1 MKLFTVPFCLIL
13 VVGHFGWGAERGG
26 AFRVLP
32 YVQNPTSD
40 SITIKWLSYENQAG
54 KVRITGDGSDR
65 DFESAPLLAIS
76 LKYHPSEPGVT
87 DRLLSLPYIHSVR
100 VSGLVAGKVYQY
112 AVTQSNEVISSSFGP
127 LPEKTQSVRFMVF
140 ADSET
145 EPESST
151 VDPVDW
157 PKPAGSNRPA
167 DITKYLVDQTI
178 GFRENLSIIE
188 SRKPNFICIS
198 GDLVESGGEQRD
210 WDELWSHLAGE
221 RGKLA
226 SSVPVFPALGNHE
239 NYGGPGVFGGYS
251 ADAANLAVDKYLTY
265 FDVPSNSAVNPK
277 HRGRY
282 YRIDY
287 GPITLITVDS
297 SDGEPENTVSDTN
310 YNLTGSHAPDFNP
323 GSEQYRW
330 LEAELADAQIRSR
343 FTFVQ
348 FHHTPYGSGP
358 HSVPFGREGFS
369 GQSGIAMRSI
379 VPLLMQYGVDAVFC
393 GHDEMLEKS
402 LLEGKERIN
411 DTNEKSHSIF
421 FYDAGIGGDGL
432 RGPVLNF
439 DNPSRVFL
447 AHDDAM
453 EVWLGKRLISGGK
466 HYGHLEVNV
475 LPNADGSW
483 SATIDMVHAFPLTNE
498 EGRVK
503 GWERRLYPGSVSLEH
518 SKSPEQ

>member
-1 MKLFTVPFCLIL
+1 MIRFLSALGCFWVASYCCL
-13 VVGHFGWGAERGG
+13 GG
-26 AFRVLP
+26 EKESAFRVLP
-32 YVQNPTSD
+32 YVQNPASD
-40 SITIKWLSYENQAG
+40 SITIKWISYDNQTG
-54 KVRITGDGSDR
+54 KVRISGDGGDR
-65 DFESAPLLAIS
+65 EFESTPMLATS
-76 LKYHPSEPGVT
+76 LAYHPSESNVT
-87 DRLLSLPYIHSVR
+87 DRQRALPYVHSVR
-100 VSGLVAGKVYQY
+100 VSELVSGKVYQY
-112 AVTQSNEVISSSFGP
+112 AVTQSNEVVSGSFGP
-127 LPEKTQSVRFMVF
+127 LPADSESVRFIVF

-151 VDPVDW
+151 LDPVDW
-157 PKPAGSNRPA
+157 PKPVGSNRPA
-167 DITKYLVDQTI
+167 DIKKYLADQTT
-178 GFRENLSIIE
+178 GFRENLSVVE
-188 SRKPNFICIS
+188 SRKPNFLCIS
-198 GDLVESGGEQRD
+198 GDLVEAGGEQRD

-226 SSVPVFPALGNHE
+226 SGIPIFPALGNHE

-251 ADAANLAVDKYLTY
+251 ADAANAAVDKYLTY
-265 FDVPSNSAVNPK
+265 FDVPSNSAANLK

-297 SDGEPENTVSDTN
+297 SDGGPENTISDTN
-310 YNLTGSHAPDFNP
+310 HNLTGSNAPDFNP

-330 LEAELADAQIRSR
+330 LEAELADAQTRSR

-379 VPLLMQYGVDAVFC
+379 VPLLMRYGVDAVFS

-402 LLEGKERIN
+402 QLEGKERIN
-411 DTNEKSHSIF
+411 DSSEKPHSIV
-421 FYDAGIGGDGL
+421 FYDVGIGGDGL
-432 RGPVLNF
+432 RGPVPNF

-453 EVWLGKRLISGGK
+453 EVWNGKQLISGGK

-475 LPNADGSW
+475 FPNANGRW
-483 SATIDMVHAFPLTNE
+483 SANIDMVHAFPLTNE
-498 EGRVK
+498 DGKVI
-503 GWERRLYPGSVSLEH
+503 GWERRLYPGSVSLE
-518 SKSPEQ
+518 Q